1 MLKWGYHL
9 FERKITLSKV
19 LNAFLQEN
27 LKELRDQGL
36 YNEIDPIEGPNG
48 PIIKIKGKDLIN
60 LSSNNYLGLATDED
74 LKKLAIAATEKY
86 GVGAGAVRTINGTLD
101 IHVQLEKKLAEFKG
115 TEAAISYQS
124 GFNCNMAAI
133 SAVMTKKD
141 AILSDELNHA
151 SIIDGCRLSG
161 AKVIRVNHQDMDD
174 LRAKAKEA
182 TESGLY
188 EKVMYI
194 TDGVFSM
201 DGNIANLPEVV
212 KIAKEFDLIT
222 YVDDAH
228 GSGVTGKGKGTVK
241 HFGLE
246 KEIDLQMGTLSKAI
260 GVVGGYVAGT
270 QELIDWLKVRSRPF
284 LFSTALPAGDV
295 AAIMGALDKISEST
309 ELHDKL
315 WENGNYLK
323 AGLKKL
329 GFNIGASETPIT
341 PCIIGEE
348 KLTQQFSKR
357 LAEEGVYAKSIVFPT
372 VAKGKGRVRN
382 MPTAAHTKEMLDEA
396 LVIYEKVGKELNVI
410 S

>member
-1 MLKWGYHL
+1 MVKWGIIC

-48 PIIKIKGKDLIN
+48 PIIKIKGNDLIN

-101 IHVQLEKKLAEFKG
+101 IHVKLEKKLAEFKG

-133 SAVMTKKD
+133 SAVMNKKD

>member
-1 MLKWGYHL
+1 M
-9 FERKITLSKV
+9 SKK
-19 LNAFLQEN
+19 LDAFLNEN
-27 LKELRDQGL
+27 LKELRDHGL
-36 YNEIDPIEGPNG
+36 YNEIDPVEGPNG
-48 PIIKIKGKDLIN
+48 AMITIHGKQLIN
-60 LSSNNYLGLATDED
+60 LSSNNYLGLATDEG
-74 LKKLAIAATEKY
+74 LKELAKNAIDKY

-101 IHVQLEKKLAEFKG
+101 LHIELEKKLAEFKG

-133 SAVMTKKD
+133 SAVMNKKD

-201 DGNIANLPEVV
+201 DGNIANLPAIVE
-212 KIAKEFDLIT
+212 IAKEFDLIT

-246 KEIDLQMGTLSKAI
+246 KEIDMQMGTLSKAV
-260 GVVGGYVAGT
+260 GVVGGYVAGK
-270 QELIDWLKVRSRPF
+270 QNLIDWLKVRSRPF
-284 LFSTALPAGDV
+284 LFSTAVTPADV
-295 AAIMGALDKISEST
+295 AATMGALQNIMDST

-315 WENGNYLK
+315 WENGDYLK
-323 AGLKKL
+323 AGLKSL
-329 GFNIGASETPIT
+329 GFDIGASETPIT

-348 KLTQQFSKR
+348 KLSQQFSKR
-357 LAEEGVYAKSIVFPT
+357 LMEEGVYAKAIVFPT

-396 LVIYEKVGKELNVI
+396 LAVYEKVGKELNII